1 MQWYASALANAFGS
15 VSSGNTPNIDFLSD
29 NIYVALVGSAY
40 TPNLATHDF
49 WDDVVANEVSGT
61 GYTANGALLA
71 SKTLTITAANSF
83 ATTAATSTSYALGRI
98 VRPSTG
104 NGYLYR
110 ATVAGTS
117 GGSAPTWPTVV
128 GQTVTDG
135 TVTWTNVGQVII
147 QWDAADPSWAAST
160 ITARYGV
167 LYDRTP
173 ASDATR
179 PLLGVID
186 FGTDKSTSSGT
197 FAIAFDALGF
207 GVVTV

>member
-29 NIYVALVGSAY
+29 NIYCALVSSAY

-71 SKTLTITAANSF
+71 SKTLTVTAANSW
-83 ATTAATSTSYALGRI
+83 ATTAATSTVYSLGRI
-98 VRPSTG
+98 VRPSAG

-167 LYDRTP
+167 LYNRTP

-179 PLLGVID
+179 PLMGLID
-186 FGTDKSTSSGT
+186 FGSDKSTSSGT
-197 FAIAFDALGF
+197 FTIAFDALGF

>member
-15 VSSGNTPNIDFLSD
+15 VSSGNAPNNDFLSD
-29 NIYVALVGSAY
+29 NIYIALVGSGY

-49 WDDVVANEVSGT
+49 WDDVVANEISGT
-61 GYTANGALLA
+61 GYTANGALLG

-83 ATTAATSTSYALGRI
+83 ATVHATSTAYTLGRI

-135 TVTWTNVGQVII
+135 SVTWTNVGQVII

-160 ITARYGV
+160 LTARYAV
-167 LYDRTP
+167 IYDRTP

-179 PLLGVID
+179 PLMGVID
-186 FGTDKSTSSGT
+186 FGSNQSTSNGT
-197 FAIAFDALGF
+197 FAITFDALGF

>member
-15 VSSGNTPNIDFLSD
+15 VSSGNAPNNDFLSD
-29 NIYVALVGSAY
+29 NIYIALVGSGY

-49 WDDVVANEVSGT
+49 WDDVVANEISGT
-61 GYTANGALLA
+61 GYTANGALLG

-83 ATTAATSTSYALGRI
+83 ATVHATSTAYTLGRI

-135 TVTWTNVGQVII
+135 SVTWTNVGQVII

-160 ITARYGV
+160 LTARYAV
-167 LYDRTP
+167 IYDRTP

-179 PLLGVID
+179 PLMGVID
-186 FGTDKSTSSGT
+186 FGSNQSTSNGT
-197 FAIAFDALGF
+197 FAITFDALGF
-207 GVVTV
+207 GVIVV